1 MIKERLDGH
10 LKIWRLSKAHPQ
22 AADERPP
29 TNEFHPNQDL
39 QEKEEHVQYNE
50 SRRTFHLVANE
61 YRSTIPHIH

>member
-39 QEKEEHVQYNE
+39 QEKEEHIQ
-50 SRRTFHLVANE
+50 
-61 YRSTIPHIH
+61 